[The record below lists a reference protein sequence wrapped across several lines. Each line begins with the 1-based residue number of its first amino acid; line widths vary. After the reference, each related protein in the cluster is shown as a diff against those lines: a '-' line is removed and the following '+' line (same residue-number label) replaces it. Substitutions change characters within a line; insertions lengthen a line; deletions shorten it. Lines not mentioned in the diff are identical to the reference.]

1 VASHVGGARSSVS
14 TARGICRP
22 SVPTQFIAALVEAA
36 SDPID
41 PQHDQTIALSSVTD
55 VDLSGDGAAA
65 VLDPPAPLAGSDP
78 VRAEDRRRSRDGSR
92 AAAFVR
98 QDLVWITALYIGAR
112 VLLVAAALVQSK
124 IGHNGLLTGFA
135 NWDGL
140 WYRRLA
146 NHGYPTHVSYG
157 QTPLGFF
164 PMYPITIWLVTPI
177 VELFS
182 PWQQVWASTMA
193 GVVISGIGG
202 WVATVFVY
210 KLCVGWWDR
219 QAACRATLL
228 FIVFPGSVVFS
239 MVYSEGILL
248 PLVAVCLWA
257 LERRKW
263 WLAGICAAFGT
274 TVQPVGLVLGP
285 VCISAC
291 LVELWRGGWRAPAF
305 RASLKTPIMAAF
317 GLGCFLFFM
326 WRWTGNP
333 MATYIAQHHG
343 WGEKT
348 NLFALVDAAQRMA
361 PAFDPHHF
369 NHPPIDFNLV
379 FGEIGAGIMAIE
391 LVLLWVYR
399 REVSVPAIVWTLAII
414 FLAVTSQYTPPNPRM
429 VITAFP
435 GLCLFGRYVQG
446 RRSFGVLIAVN
457 VVLLVVLSL
466 MTFVGHGMR
475 P

>member
-1 VASHVGGARSSVS
+1 
-14 TARGICRP
+14 
-22 SVPTQFIAALVEAA
+22 VEAA
-36 SDPID
+36 SDSID
-41 PQHDQTIALSSVTD
+41 PDRDQTVRLSSVTD

-65 VLDPPAPLAGSDP
+65 VLDPPAPLTDVEP
-78 VRAEDRRRSRDGSR
+78 VASGRRSRSRGGSWLS
-92 AAAFVR
+92 AAAR
-98 QDLVWITALYIGAR
+98 RELLWITGWYLGAR
-112 VLLVAAALVQSK
+112 VLLVVAALIQAK
-124 IGHNGLLTGFA
+124 LGHHGLLTGFA

-164 PMYPITIWLVTPI
+164 PMFPITIWLVTPI

-193 GVVISGIGG
+193 GVVISGVGG
-202 WVATVFVY
+202 WIATVFVY
-210 KLCVGWWDR
+210 RLCKGWWDR
-219 QAACRATLL
+219 AAARRATLL

-248 PLVAVCLWA
+248 PLVAVCIWA

-263 WLAGICAAFGT
+263 WLAGICAMFGT
-274 TVQPVGLVLGP
+274 TVQPVGLVLAP
-285 VCISAC
+285 VCAAAC
-291 LVELWRGGWRAPAF
+291 LVELWRGGWRAPEF
-305 RASLKTPIMAAF
+305 RASLKTPVLACF
-317 GLGCFLFFM
+317 GVGCFMLFM

-348 NLFALVDAAQRMA
+348 NIFALVDAWKRMT

-369 NHPPIDFNLV
+369 NHPTIDLNLV
-379 FGEIGAGIMAIE
+379 FGEIGAVVLAIE
-391 LVLLWVYR
+391 LVLLWRAR
-399 REVSVPAIVWTLAII
+399 RAVSFPAIVWTLAII
-414 FLAVTSQYTPPNPRM
+414 VLAVTSQYTPPNPRM
-429 VITAFP
+429 LITAFP
-435 GLCLFGRYVQG
+435 GLCLLGRYVQG
-446 RRSFGVLIAVN
+446 RWTYGLLIALN
-457 VVLLVVLSL
+457 VTLLVVLSL
-466 MTFVGHGMR
+466 LTFVGTAMR